1 MHFLL
6 DTHILLWAL
15 YDSEKLPKDIITVLE
30 DEDSD
35 IEYSIVSL
43 WELEIKHD
51 KYGEEFTISAEDVH
65 RDAQV
70 AGLHMMKLEPEH
82 ISTLGRL
89 NKPKKKHKDP
99 FDRMLIAQ
107 SKWNNVYLLTH
118 DRVLTLYEEESVQYF

>member
-15 YDSEKLPKDIITVLE
+15 YSPEKLPEEIVTVLE

-51 KYGEEFTISAEDVH
+51 KYGEKFAISAEVVH

-70 AGLHMMKLEPEH
+70 AGLHMMELEPEH
-82 ISTLGRL
+82 ISTLGSL

-118 DRVLTLYEEESVQYF
+118 DRVLTLYDEECVQYF